1 MRQLNFGFIVDISSR
16 EKLLVPKHHEK
27 IFFCKT
33 TESKTFFDVCFDVD
47 ENTVQVTGCDVQ
59 INIGNFDQLLPKGE
73 ADFFWLTNHFRL
85 KFEL

>member
-59 INIGNFDQLLPKGE
+59 INVGNFDQLLPKGE
-73 ADFFWLTNHFRL
+73 EDFFLVDKSF
-85 KFEL
+85 